1 MDTKNI
7 SERGTLETFELK
19 QLLDVIRRRSWIL
32 LLGVVIGAG
41 AAALY
46 SYFQQPVYEATT
58 KVLVTRSVQNPVNDI
73 AGAMTLQQTA
83 DTYVQFLSMEP
94 VLNMVSQRVGYVID
108 PEAQMID
115 VQLVPNTQII
125 NVAVDDTDPKRAVLI
140 ADTLVQVLIE
150 QNEVLQAGRY
160 AENETSLNAQISEME
175 KQIDGLQ
182 DQLDQTKAAALQA
195 QITKVQTQIDDLQ
208 EEISVLEDDDLDES
222 AGKTARL
229 EQLQSLMSS
238 YQDTYTRLVVT
249 GEIQGT
255 NDQIDRLEK
264 SLQLYQ
270 QLYLNLLGNL
280 ETVRMARMQNT
291 PNVVQISAAIV
302 GENPIRPRPV
312 LNTALGG
319 VAGLILALSLMFLIE
334 YLDDTI
340 KTPEDVERLL
350 GLAVLGYV
358 AEVSGAESRQGH
370 LNVSKQPRSPV
381 AEAFRS
387 LRANLEFASINHNL
401 NSILVTSVGPGEGK
415 STVAA
420 NLAAIISQV
429 GRRVTLLDADLRRP
443 TIHRLFDL
451 TNRVGL
457 TDVFRDKLNISSV
470 GYAVNEDDCL
480 SVITTGSLPPNPTEL
495 LASEKM
501 EAILDDLKKMKT
513 LVILDSAP
521 ALVSDAQVLAAKVD
535 GVLLVVQ
542 PGKTHKDELRST
554 LEQFK
559 RAGARLVGVVFNRI
573 PQNRL
578 TYYGG
583 YKQYAPH
590 LYRTYQYQSAHEPV
604 AENPAEDQNE
614 QIAHLSNNHSDNRS

>member
-1 MDTKNI
+1 METKPI
-7 SERGTLETFELK
+7 SEHNALDTFELK
-19 QLLDVIRRRSWIL
+19 QLLDLIRRRFWIL
-32 LLGVVIGAG
+32 ILGILLGAG

-46 SYFQQPVYEATT
+46 SYLQQPVYQAST
-58 KVLVTRSVQNPVNDI
+58 KVLVTQSTQNQLTEVT
-73 AGAMTLQQTA
+73 GAANPQQTA
-83 DTYVQFLSMEP
+83 DTYVQFLNMEP
-94 VLNMVSQRVGYVID
+94 VLNMVSQRVGYQID
-108 PEAQMID
+108 PDAIH

-125 NVAVDDTDPKRAVLI
+125 NVAVDDTDPRRAALT

-150 QNEVLQAGRY
+150 QNEILQAGRY
-160 AENETSLNAQISEME
+160 ADSETSLIAQISEME
-175 KQIDGLQ
+175 KQINSLQ
-182 DQLDQTKAAALQA
+182 DQLDQAKAVAVEA
-195 QITKVQTQIDDLQ
+195 QIGKVQTQIDELQ
-208 EEISVLEDDDLDES
+208 EEISILEEEEEES
-222 AGKTARL
+222 AARTARL
-229 EQLQSLMSS
+229 EQLQSLMAS
-238 YQDTYTRLVVT
+238 YQDTYTSLVVT

-255 NDQIDRLEK
+255 NDQVDRLEK
-264 SLQLYQ
+264 SLNLYQ

-280 ETVRMARMQNT
+280 ESVRMARMQNT
-291 PNVVQISAAIV
+291 PNVVQISPPAIV
-302 GENPIRPRPV
+302 GDKPIRPRPL
-312 LNTALGG
+312 LNTVLGG
-319 VAGLILALSLMFLIE
+319 VAGLILALGLVFLIE

-358 AEVSGAESRQGH
+358 AEVSGAESRQGE
-370 LNVSKQPRSPV
+370 LDVSQQPRSPV

-387 LRANLEFASINHNL
+387 LRANLEFASINHRL
-401 NSILVTSVGPGEGK
+401 NSILVTSVNPGDGK

-420 NLAAIISQV
+420 NLASIISQV
-429 GRRVTLLDADLRRP
+429 GRHVTLLDADLRRP
-443 TIHRLFDL
+443 TVHHFFDL
-451 TNRVGL
+451 PNRIGL
-457 TDVFRDKLNISSV
+457 SDVFRDKLDIASV
-470 GYAVNEDDCL
+470 ARALDEDGCL

-501 EAILDDLKKMKT
+501 DDILNSFKT
-513 LVILDSAP
+513 RKTMVIVDSAP
-521 ALVSDAQVLAAKVD
+521 SIVSDAQVLAAKVD

-590 LYRTYQYQSAHEPV
+590 LYRTYQHQSGHEPV
-604 AENPAEDQNE
+604 VEN
-614 QIAHLSNNHSDNRS
+614 LSDAQTVQQA

>member
-1 MDTKNI
+1 METKHI
-7 SERGTLETFELK
+7 SEHANQDTLDLK
-19 QLLDVIRRRSWIL
+19 QLLDLIRRRIWIL
-32 LLGVVIGAG
+32 ILGILVGAG

-46 SYFQQPVYEATT
+46 SYSQQPVYEAST
-58 KVLVTRSVQNPVNDI
+58 KVLVTQSNQNPFPDI
-73 AGAMTLQQTA
+73 AGAANPQQTA
-83 DTYVQFLSMEP
+83 DTYVQFLNMEP

-108 PEAQMID
+108 PEAQMIH

-125 NVAVDDTDPKRAVLI
+125 NVAVNDTDPKRAALI

-160 AENETSLNAQISEME
+160 ADSETSLTAQISEME
-175 KQIDGLQ
+175 KQINSLQ
-182 DQLDQTKAAALQA
+182 DELDQAKAAALQA

-208 EEISVLEDDDLDES
+208 EEISTLEDDPEES
-222 AGKTARL
+222 AGTTARL
-229 EQLQSLMSS
+229 ERLQSLMSS
-238 YQDTYTRLVVT
+238 YQDTYTSLVVT

-264 SLQLYQ
+264 SLDLYQ
-270 QLYLNLLGNL
+270 QLYLNRLGNL
-280 ETVRMARMQNT
+280 ESIRMARMQNT
-291 PNVVQISAAIV
+291 PNVVQISPAIV
-302 GENPIRPRPV
+302 GEKPIRPRPV
-312 LNTALGG
+312 LNTVLGG
-319 VAGLILALSLMFLIE
+319 VAGLILAVSLMFLIE

-370 LNVSKQPRSPV
+370 LDVSKQPRSPV

-387 LRANLEFASINHNL
+387 LRANLEFASINHHL

-415 STVAA
+415 STVAS

-443 TIHRLFDL
+443 TLHHLFDL
-451 TNRVGL
+451 NNRIGL

-470 GYAVNEDDCL
+470 GYSVNEDDCL

-590 LYRTYQYQSAHEPV
+590 LYRTYQYHAEHEPV
-604 AENPAEDQNE
+604 AENPAEDQE
-614 QIAHLSNNHSDNRS
+614 QQPAYVSNNDSDNG